1 MTEMGNGRWKNGRK
15 DLWFKAFSNRA
26 HCDDEEPDLRL
37 AVVLQP
43 SLLCWGEDQLFV
55 TNTNGKASE
64 IVSVHSNWWSELP
77 RAYLEELVVALR

>member
-1 MTEMGNGRWKNGRK
+1 MGDEKMGVKIYGSKHSATELTVMMK
-15 DLWFKAFSNRA
+15 SQTY
-26 HCDDEEPDLRL
+26 RL